1 MLIEYSTHDVRPPLR
16 PHETA
21 RLPTGRFFFNFTL
34 GISSYLLHI
43 LYMNTYLY
51 LCNWGGRGFSKV
63 RNETHVWTLAT
74 LHAVGYITLYERNTR
89 NEKY

>member
-1 MLIEYSTHDVRPPLR
+1 MMSVRPSVRMKQHDSQL
-16 PHETA
+16 
-21 RLPTGRFFFNFTL
+21 GDFFFFF